1 MSPSAF
7 GTPPIASLDAAFVRR
22 DLDSSSSSNDP
33 TSDDGSTSQLLVDP
47 YKDQSNIPPTLS
59 KSKAPP
65 LTLSMNSTESSA
77 ESPTLLPPA
86 SEERVRSLSNP
97 CLESKTLTVP
107 PSPFALKSPATVDV
121 NPLSASVD
129 KSETSVESAQA
140 SLSRLSQGW
149 KETES
154 PDIEMKPM
162 AQFQDGDED
171 SVQTS
176 GDDQSPENVTPE
188 ASPQESYW
196 TGVPED
202 NSIPNPN
209 LGVENDLK
217 DLSIGPEE
225 TVDDSTRVVPS
236 LDESLQNMVQSQV
249 QSTPPASSSHY
260 EDSSPS
266 PPGETV

>member
-1 MSPSAF
+1 M
-7 GTPPIASLDAAFVRR
+7 
-22 DLDSSSSSNDP
+22 
-33 TSDDGSTSQLLVDP
+33 
-47 YKDQSNIPPTLS
+47 
-59 KSKAPP
+59 
-65 LTLSMNSTESSA
+65 
-77 ESPTLLPPA
+77 
-86 SEERVRSLSNP
+86 
-97 CLESKTLTVP
+97 
-107 PSPFALKSPATVDV
+107 

-162 AQFQDGDED
+162 VQFQDGDED
-171 SVQTS
+171 SLQTS

-217 DLSIGPEE
+217 DLSTGTEE